1 MLDQQQSNVKSVLA
15 TSILILLVVLAI
27 ISSLPSVKRWFGE
40 QVLFWKIVNP
50 LMALGS
56 LYLVYDTFRSKAKI
70 VIRLKFISALI
81 WTGGRSLVIHEVLMY
96 PFVGIMSTL
105 GLFALSAF
113 SLVDSLMA
121 SAQ

>member
-81 WTGGRSLVIHEVLMY
+81 WTGVSLHAIMYQGFRHCAIDVCKQEVI
-96 PFVGIMSTL
+96 
-105 GLFALSAF
+105 
-113 SLVDSLMA
+113 
-121 SAQ
+121 